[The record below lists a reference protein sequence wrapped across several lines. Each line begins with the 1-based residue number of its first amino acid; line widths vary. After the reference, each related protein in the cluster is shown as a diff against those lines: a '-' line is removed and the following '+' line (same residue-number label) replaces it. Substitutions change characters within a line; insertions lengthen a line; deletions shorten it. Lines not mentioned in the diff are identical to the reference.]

1 MEQRISHTR
10 KTAATFLYRSE
21 LLVVLIVLHPED
33 NEENEPEI
41 SNAAHGPMIQTQIPI
56 KHCGL
61 RDLSW
66 STEQCFDDTHG
77 ISEKAKERLSPIG
90 SKLLLSLP

>member
-33 NEENEPEI
+33 KWT
-41 SNAAHGPMIQTQIPI
+41 M
-56 KHCGL
+56 K
-61 RDLSW
+61 
-66 STEQCFDDTHG
+66 
-77 ISEKAKERLSPIG
+77 KMSPKSVMLHTG
-90 SKLLLSLP
+90 Q

>member
-1 MEQRISHTR
+1 M
-10 KTAATFLYRSE
+10 
-21 LLVVLIVLHPED
+21 D

-77 ISEKAKERLSPIG
+77 ISEKSQRKVKPYWIQIIAILTMIVSVV
-90 SKLLLSLP
+90 LLLP